1 MELTLQRY
9 LDAVETFTPPDQ
21 LAATKMN
28 VQSLLE
34 DKQKIQAIMALLQ
47 QKFDQ
52 EENWVQ
58 IFSKPN
64 YLVQHIA
71 FLFTGV
77 PVVVRRHVFEQY
89 VAFTSQFQSRLGL
102 SQTKI

>member
-58 IFSKPN
+58 IFSSQILK
-64 YLVQHIA
+64 A
-71 FLFTGV
+71 
-77 PVVVRRHVFEQY
+77 QY
-89 VAFTSQFQSRLGL
+89 VELFFIYRCTSGG
-102 SQTKI
+102 